1 MAIAVPIIASWA
13 AVAGGAAVAGMTV
26 ATYAATTVTGFLM
39 TAGAALTTV
48 GAVTT
53 KKDLIK
59 IGSFMQLGAGLGT
72 ALSAYNAAGAA
83 GNAGAQISADAAMQS
98 YGQLGQ
104 SAMPGFGTQAGAM
117 LGQEA
122 GALAGNALGSGMSA
136 YGGSSPLLSSAFER
150 ASAGAAEIP
159 KAGTSITAP
168 QAPAAPE
175 GSLADAAMQSYGS
188 AGPQIN
194 PLQPMGAQ
202 DTLQRGASQL
212 GQSEFMSLLKK
223 AGKFVQD
230 NPKVVEVGGNMLASA
245 YGPEA
250 EQMDF
255 RKSIYNRQ
263 MANLN
268 SPIKLGTIQG
278 GR

>member
-1 MAIAVPIIASWA
+1 MAVALPIIASWA
-13 AVAGGAAVAGMTV
+13 AVAGGAAVAGTTI
-26 ATYAATTVTGFLM
+26 AAYATTTMGFLM

-48 GAVTT
+48 GAVTK

-104 SAMPGFGTQAGAM
+104 SAVPGFGTQAGAM

-150 ASAGAAEIP
+150 ATAGAAEIP

-168 QAPAAPE
+168 QAQAPA
-175 GSLADAAMQSYGS
+175 GLSADAALQSYG
-188 AGPQIN
+188 AGPQIS
-194 PLQPMGAQ
+194 PLQSLGAA